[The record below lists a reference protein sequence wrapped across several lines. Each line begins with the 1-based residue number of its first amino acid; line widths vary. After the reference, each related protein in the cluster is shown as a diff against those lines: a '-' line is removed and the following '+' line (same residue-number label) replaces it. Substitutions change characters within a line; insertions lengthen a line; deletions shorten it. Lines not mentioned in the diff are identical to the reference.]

1 MSPEILAGE
10 LNTLKKQLQQTSRTS
25 VTLYRQHEK
34 SLLDSIDQLSAR
46 IERIESHIGMRY
58 MEQEIISQDEKD
70 RTNGQYHL
78 HLEE

>member
-34 SLLDSIDQLSAR
+34 SLLDSIDQLGFAH
-46 IERIESHIGMRY
+46 IE
-58 MEQEIISQDEKD
+58 
-70 RTNGQYHL
+70 
-78 HLEE
+78 